1 MSGSGEACSTGES
14 STGIF
19 YEVGQ
24 VAYSRLGVG
33 MPVRDTVVEAI
44 REAVGADGIV
54 EGDAIDAR
62 HLRDWVVPMTTGA
75 PLALVRP
82 RSTPEVAAVLRICHD
97 ARVPVVPQ
105 GGLTGLAGGA
115 TPVDGGIVLALDR
128 MSGIEELDDVA
139 ATMTV
144 LAGTPLQVVQEA
156 ARAAG
161 FLFALDLGARG
172 SCQIGGNVATNA
184 GGNRVIRYGMTRD
197 LVLGLEVVLADGTV
211 LTSLNKLLKNNAG
224 FDLRQVFV
232 GSEGTLG
239 VITRVVLRLHPQP
252 RSQCTAFCA
261 VADFDRAVDLLRH
274 ARAWLGGA
282 LSAFEVMWPDFY
294 DLMTGPGAGIPA
306 PLSSGA
312 GGYVLVEAF
321 GADAERDPRH
331 FEEML
336 AAAVEAAIVVD
347 GVLAF
352 SAAEAAAFWKVRDAS
367 GEFPRLGW
375 PSLGYD
381 IGIPTGDIGRFVAA
395 CRNALVAA
403 WPAARTAFF
412 GHIGDSNLHLH
423 VKVPDGVEAGD
434 VQRLVYGLV
443 REWGGTTSAE
453 HGIGTLRLPY
463 LSYTRSATEIEV
475 MRQIKH
481 ALDPRHILNPGK
493 VLA

>member
-1 MSGSGEACSTGES
+1 
-14 STGIF
+14 
-19 YEVGQ
+19 
-24 VAYSRLGVG
+24 
-33 MPVRDTVVEAI
+33 MPVRETVVGAI
-44 REAVGADGIV
+44 REAVGAGAVVDR
-54 EGDAIDAR
+54 DAIDAR
-62 HLRDWVVPMTTGA
+62 HLRDWVVPMAAGA

-82 RSTPEVAAVLRICHD
+82 GSTADVSAVLRICHD

-115 TPVDGGIVLALDR
+115 TPVDGAVVLSLDR
-128 MSGIEELDDVA
+128 MSGVEELDEVA

-211 LTSLNKLLKNNAG
+211 LTSLNKLIKNNAG
-224 FDLRQVFV
+224 FDLRQIFV

-239 VITRVVLRLHPQP
+239 VITRVVVRLHPQP

-261 VADFDRAVDLLRH
+261 VADFDGVVALLRH
-274 ARAWLGGA
+274 AREGLGGS

-294 DLMTGPGAGIPA
+294 DLMTAPGMGIA
-306 PLSSGA
+306 PPLPSGA
-312 GGYVLVEAF
+312 GTYVLVEAF
-321 GADAERDPRH
+321 GADAARDGRH

-336 AAAVEAAIVVD
+336 AAAVDDGIVID
-347 GVLAF
+347 GAVAL
-352 SAAEAAAFWKVRDAS
+352 SAGEAAAFWKVRDAS
-367 GEFPRLGW
+367 AEFPRLGW

-395 CRNALVAA
+395 CREAIASA
-403 WPAARTAFF
+403 WPEARTAFF

-423 VKVPDGVEAGD
+423 VKAPAGVDAVS
-434 VQRLVYGLV
+434 VQKLVYGLV
-443 REWGGTTSAE
+443 RDWKGTTSAE
-453 HGIGTLRLPY
+453 HGIGTLRLAY
-463 LSYTRSATEIEV
+463 LPYTRSETEIAV
-475 MRQIKH
+475 MRQLKH

>member
-1 MSGSGEACSTGES
+1 
-14 STGIF
+14 
-19 YEVGQ
+19 
-24 VAYSRLGVG
+24 
-33 MPVRDTVVEAI
+33 
-44 REAVGADGIV
+44 
-54 EGDAIDAR
+54 
-62 HLRDWVVPMTTGA
+62 PMAGGA

-82 RSTPEVAAVLRICHD
+82 GSTADVSAVLRICHD

-115 TPVDGGIVLALDR
+115 TPVDGAVVLSLDR
-128 MSGIEELDDVA
+128 MSGVEELDEVA

-211 LTSLNKLLKNNAG
+211 LTSLNKLIKNNAG
-224 FDLRQVFV
+224 FDLRQIFV

-239 VITRVVLRLHPQP
+239 DITRVVVRLHPQP
-252 RSQCTAFCA
+252 GGQCTACCA
-261 VADFDRAVDLLRH
+261 VADFDGVVALLRH
-274 ARAWLGGA
+274 AREGLGGS

-294 DLMTGPGAGIPA
+294 DLMTAPGMGIA
-306 PLSSGA
+306 PPLPSGA
-312 GGYVLVEAF
+312 GTYVLVEAF
-321 GADAERDPRH
+321 GADAARDGRH

-336 AAAVEAAIVVD
+336 AAAVDDGIVID
-347 GVLAF
+347 GAVAL
-352 SAAEAAAFWKVRDAS
+352 SAGEAAAFWKVRDAS
-367 GEFPRLGW
+367 AEFPRLGW

-395 CRNALVAA
+395 CREAIASA
-403 WPAARTAFF
+403 WPEARTAFF

-423 VKVPDGVEAGD
+423 V
-434 VQRLVYGLV
+434 
-443 REWGGTTSAE
+443 
-453 HGIGTLRLPY
+453 
-463 LSYTRSATEIEV
+463 
-475 MRQIKH
+475 
-481 ALDPRHILNPGK
+481 
-493 VLA
+493 